1 MFARLAIYLAILI
14 SVLVPG
20 AASAQKAD
28 KLSVSLHAESEA
40 PAPGSRVRIAIK
52 FVPKPGWH
60 GYWSNPGDSGLPPS
74 VRWQAPASVSFG
86 ELRHPAPSFLSV
98 AGMASFVHAGTHVL
112 ITDARLPSD
121 LQMGTKLPLKA
132 QLNWLACSDSL
143 CVPEK
148 ATVDLILTVGEGGRS
163 ASKVSLFRSAEASMP
178 ASLRTDGQF
187 EYADGKLRLEI
198 PTGAALNS
206 AAVRFYPDES
216 SQVRSA
222 TQQPQE
228 QGGVTQIILPSTGDP
243 GRVLSGVVSD
253 GNRSFHL
260 RFLRS
265 SGLQAEAAQ
274 PVQATIPASDGLGK
288 FAAEPP
294 GDTQRTRVQE
304 PSNKLAAVQSASPTG
319 LELSFLAA
327 FIGAFLGGLLLNL
340 MPCVLPVLSLK
351 ALSLAKSGS
360 SEAAARRDALAY
372 LAGTMVV
379 CLLLGGALLGLRNIG
394 VEVGWAFQ
402 LQNPYVVLAL
412 LLLVTAISANLMGL
426 FEITGP
432 SFSGMPD
439 KDSGSRGSFA
449 TGALSAF
456 IATPC
461 SAPFMASALGAALI
475 LPAISALAVFA
486 GLGLGLGLPY
496 VLIAFVPALRNRLPK
511 PGPWMATFRRVLAVP
526 MIITAAALMWV
537 LSRQVSQAG
546 TVTAAMLVLLMVAGV
561 AAIGFQQRRSR
572 TGVWGALYPV
582 TAVGAAVL
590 LFSPLQMQ
598 SAVVANAEPLV
609 ERFSEPRLAELR
621 RAGTPVFVDF
631 TADWCL
637 ACKVNEKIAIDRA
650 ETQSAFARAG
660 VVTLIGDWTR
670 GDPAITRFL
679 EAHGRNS
686 IPYYLFYAPGKE
698 PTVLPQ
704 ILTPGLLAK
713 TAATAT
719 RETQLA
725 REATGEPSTNS

>member
-1 MFARLAIYLAILI
+1 MFARLAIYLAILL
-14 SVLVPG
+14 SVFVPG
-20 AASAQKAD
+20 MASAQKAD
-28 KLSVSLHAESEA
+28 KLTVSLHAESEA

-74 VRWQAPASVSFG
+74 VRWQAPTGVSFG
-86 ELRHPAPSFLSV
+86 PLRHPAPSFLSV

-112 ITDARLPSD
+112 ITEARLPSD
-121 LQMGTKLPLKA
+121 LQMGSKLSLKA
-132 QLNWLACSDSL
+132 QLNWLVCSDSL

-148 ATVDLILTVGEGGRS
+148 ATVDLNLTVGEGRRS
-163 ASKVSLFRSAEASMP
+163 ARNASLFRSAEASMP
-178 ASLRTDGQF
+178 ASLRTEGQY
-187 EYADGKLRLEI
+187 EYSKGKLHLQI
-198 PTGAALNS
+198 PTAAAINS

-216 SQVRSA
+216 SEIRSA
-222 TQQPQE
+222 EQE
-228 QGGVTQIILPSTGDP
+228 VRAEGGATEIILPSTGDP
-243 GRVLSGVVSD
+243 GNVLSGVVSD
-253 GNRSFHL
+253 GKRSFRL

-265 SGLQAEAAQ
+265 SGLQAEAAH
-274 PVQATIPASDGLGK
+274 PVEATIPLSDGATKEAL
-288 FAAEPP
+288 EPLPRATERP
-294 GDTQRTRVQE
+294 GVQE
-304 PSNKLAAVQSASPTG
+304 PTAKSLPAENFSRFG
-319 LELSFLAA
+319 LQLSFVAA
-327 FIGAFLGGLLLNL
+327 FIGAFLGGLILNL

-360 SEAAARRDALAY
+360 SPASAKRDALAY
-372 LAGTMVV
+372 LAGTMFV
-379 CLLLGGALLGLRNIG
+379 CLLLGGALLGLRSLG

-432 SFSGMPD
+432 SISGMPN
-439 KDSGSRGSFA
+439 KGSGSRSSFA

-475 LPAISALAVFA
+475 LPTIPALAVFV

-496 VLIAFVPALRNRLPK
+496 VLIAFVPAIRNRLPK
-511 PGPWMATFRRVLAVP
+511 PGRWMATFRRVLAIP
-526 MIITAAALMWV
+526 MIITAAALIWV

-546 TVTAAMLVLLMVAGV
+546 TVTAAMLVLLIIAGL
-561 AAIGFQQRRSR
+561 ALIGFRQRRGQM
-572 TGVWGALYPV
+572 GVWSPLAPV

-598 SAVVANAEPLV
+598 SATIVNKAPLV
-609 ERFSEPRLAELR
+609 ERFSEQRLAELR
-621 RAGTPVFVDF
+621 EAGTPVFVDF

-637 ACKVNEKIAIDRA
+637 ACKVNEKVAIDRA
-650 ETQSAFARAG
+650 DTQSAFARAG
-660 VVTLIGDWTR
+660 VVTLVGDWTR

-679 EAHGRNS
+679 GAHGRNS
-686 IPYYLFYAPGKE
+686 IPYYLFYGPGKE

-713 TAATAT
+713 TAAS
-719 RETQLA
+719 
-725 REATGEPSTNS
+725 ATGETR